1 MYQGTTPAV
10 SYEIK
15 GYDLTDATIFV
26 SFKRNS
32 DVLTKTGSDVIA
44 AYDSDSQ
51 ISTIICQLTQEETLA
66 IKSGGVQ
73 TQIRFIYEN
82 GQAYATNVKTL
93 EMKSVIY
100 TDVIHYDGGDD
111 S

>member
-15 GYDLTDATIFV
+15 GYDLSNATIYV
-26 SFKRNS
+26 SFKRGNE
-32 DVLTKTGSDVIA
+32 VLTKSGNDVVA
-44 AYDSDSQ
+44 AYDSDAD
-51 ISTIICQLTQEETLA
+51 ISTIVCQLTQEETLA
-66 IKSGGVQ
+66 IRSGGVQ

-82 GQAYATNVKTL
+82 GQAYATDIKTL

-100 TDVIHYDGGDD
+100 TDVIQYGGD
-111 S
+111 

>member
-15 GYDLTDATIFV
+15 NYDLSDATIFV
-26 SFKRNS
+26 SFKRGNE
-32 DVLTKTGSDVIA
+32 VLTKTSPDVVA

-66 IKSGGVQ
+66 IRAGGVQ
-73 TQIRFIYEN
+73 TQIRFIYED
-82 GQAYATNVKTL
+82 GQAYATNIQTL

-100 TDVIHYDGGDD
+100 TDVIQYDGGD
-111 S
+111 

>member
-26 SFKRNS
+26 SFKS
-32 DVLTKTGSDVIA
+32 GSEVLTKTGSDVVA
-44 AYDSDSQ
+44 AYDSESQ

-66 IKSGGVQ
+66 IKSGGVK

-82 GQAYATNVKTL
+82 GQAYATNIKGL
-93 EMKSVIY
+93 EMNSVIFR
-100 TDVIHYDGGDD
+100 DVIQYDGGDEP
-111 S
+111 

>member
-15 GYDLTDATIFV
+15 GYDLSNATIFV
-26 SFKRNS
+26 SFKRGN
-32 DVLTKTGSDVIA
+32 DILTKTNGDVVA
-44 AYDSDSQ
+44 AYDEDSQ

-66 IKSGGVQ
+66 IRSGGVQ

-82 GQAYATNVKTL
+82 GQAFATNIATL

-100 TDVIHYDGGDD
+100 TDVIHWGGGGQ
-111 S
+111 